1 LPASRH
7 PLGRLARRTN
17 EEGSTCLPPVIH
29 EADSLGGPWKRV
41 SIAGSYPRQFPGSHS
56 SRGLMITGT
65 KNPSPVIFENG
76 TVLALYKNN
85 RTIWAMRA
93 PQARPITRGR
103 MRPSART
110 STLRRK
116 SVRSTT
122 RLCTCSGKTP
132 RCGDAWQLPRAH
144 ASVGRDGAGAR
155 LQHRWRDL
163 ALGRP
168 GLAGP
173 GRLSRLHHDA

>member
-93 PQARPITRGR
+93 PRRA
-103 MRPSART
+103 PS
-110 STLRRK
+110 
-116 SVRSTT
+116 
-122 RLCTCSGKTP
+122 
-132 RCGDAWQLPRAH
+132 H
-144 ASVGRDGAGAR
+144 GAV
-155 LQHRWRDL
+155 
-163 ALGRP
+163 
-168 GLAGP
+168 
-173 GRLSRLHHDA
+173 